1 MRKKVFGRQFK
12 RDKNERQALFKGL
25 LSSLVLEE
33 RIQTT
38 EQKAKAIKGEAE
50 KLVAKAKKEVGLAKK
65 LLGKKLN
72 PKAIEKMI
80 SDVAPRFDNRSGGYT
95 RIIRIGR
102 RFGDDANMVILEWV
116 EKSSKLVKTIKKK
129 EIKKFQ
135 LKKVTVKKKIKPEE
149 KKTKKESKK

>member
-50 KLVAKAKKEVGLAKK
+50 KLVAKAKKEVVLAKK
-65 LLGKKLN
+65 LLSKKLN

>member
-50 KLVAKAKKEVGLAKK
+50 KLVAKAKKEVVLAKK

-135 LKKVTVKKKIKPEE
+135 LKKVTDKKKIKPEE